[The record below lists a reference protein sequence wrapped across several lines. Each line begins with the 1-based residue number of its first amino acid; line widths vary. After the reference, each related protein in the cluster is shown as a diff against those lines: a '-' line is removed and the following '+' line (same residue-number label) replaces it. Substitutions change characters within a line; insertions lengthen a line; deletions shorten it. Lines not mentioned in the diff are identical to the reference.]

1 MIAAVDLGS
10 LLTLGLLALFLAA
23 QPWSVLAAVLL
34 VTSRRGVVKESAY
47 AAGWL
52 SALAVVAVATVL
64 LYPDVPR
71 SATTGHGHALVEV
84 VLGVVL
90 GGWLAWR
97 WRHPKEP
104 GRPSEPSWLRRL
116 DTMSPVLAYGLGA
129 FLPTYAVVV
138 AAVSEMLSTGLSQG
152 ALAVVAA
159 GWVVLASAG
168 VAAPL
173 AVLVVHRDHADRIYA
188 AWRAWILGHSRA
200 VLYGA
205 GGLVCLVL
213 IVKGLVGLV
222 G

>member
-1 MIAAVDLGS
+1 
-10 LLTLGLLALFLAA
+10 
-23 QPWSVLAAVLL
+23 
-34 VTSRRGVVKESAY
+34 
-47 AAGWL
+47 
-52 SALAVVAVATVL
+52 
-64 LYPDVPR
+64 
-71 SATTGHGHALVEV
+71 VEV
-84 VLGVVL
+84 VLGLVL
-90 GGWLAWR
+90 AGWLTWR

-104 GRPSEPSWLRRL
+104 GGRSEPSWLRRL

-152 ALAVVAA
+152 ALAAVAA

-173 AVLVVHRDHADRIYA
+173 AVLVVHRDHADQIYA
-188 AWRAWILGHSRA
+188 AWRAWILSHSRA

>member
-1 MIAAVDLGS
+1 MTQRSQVRILPGALPGAHCPLVGILRARRQSSGPASTSGWASARRGSRSGMIAAVDLGS

-90 GGWLAWR
+90 A
-97 WRHPKEP
+97 
-104 GRPSEPSWLRRL
+104 GRSEEHTLNS
-116 DTMSPVLAYGLGA
+116 
-129 FLPTYAVVV
+129 
-138 AAVSEMLSTGLSQG
+138 
-152 ALAVVAA
+152 
-159 GWVVLASAG
+159 
-168 VAAPL
+168 
-173 AVLVVHRDHADRIYA
+173 
-188 AWRAWILGHSRA
+188 
-200 VLYGA
+200 
-205 GGLVCLVL
+205 
-213 IVKGLVGLV
+213 
-222 G
+222 